1 MRPPPVFR
9 QRGLMAYRGG
19 AFCRRLFPERRTA
32 RRGLNQSGMFYEPA
46 PPFFAPGGSSGAG
59 SAALGRPRFRAAAF
73 PWKRKARPRESSAP
87 RKETLLPVLRAV
99 PLPERTTCAE
109 RQATFNLGFLNTM
122 THYSCIVV
130 GAGHAG
136 CEAAMALAR
145 LGHEVLVIT
154 SNVDRIG
161 HLSCNPAIGGLA
173 KGHLVREIDAL
184 GGCMGKW
191 ADEAGIQFRILNAS
205 KGPAV
210 RARRA
215 QIDRESYLAAVK
227 RDMFAQQGLTIWQDM
242 VTEILAENGRVTGVR
257 TQLGKEFAADHVLLT
272 TGTFLCGLV
281 HVGLVH
287 YSAGRFGD
295 SAAMQLSDSLRSL
308 GLTLGRLKTG
318 TTPRLLAS
326 TIDFDALEAQY
337 GDNPPQ
343 GFSFSGPGPVL
354 PQVPC
359 YISWTNERTHDI
371 IRSGMDRSPLFTGVI
386 TGVGARYCP
395 SVEDKVAR
403 FPERERHHVFIEPEG
418 LNREEYYA
426 NGISTSLPLDIQEKM
441 VNSIR
446 GLEHAKIVRP
456 GYAIEYDY
464 VNPVQL
470 RPTFETRKVD
480 GLWLAG
486 QINGTS
492 GYEEA
497 AAQGLWA
504 ALNMDAKIKGREPF
518 LPSRSEAY
526 MAVLA
531 DELVTKGTNE
541 PFRMF
546 TSRAEYRLLLRED
559 NADARLTPRGRDI
572 GLVGDEQWHIF
583 RDRQQSLHS
592 LMDRLTSVRLTPDA
606 ATQAAFAE
614 LGEPCPSQAVT
625 LADLGRRPQLPLR
638 RLSVFLPELENT
650 PEDVLQET
658 EIILRY
664 SGYLEL
670 QDELVRRA
678 ARQEAIRL
686 PEDMDY
692 TGIAGLSREIQEK
705 LNAIRPLTL
714 GQAGRISGVTPAAL
728 ACLEI
733 ELKKRGLLRS
743 EK

>member
-1 MRPPPVFR
+1 M
-9 QRGLMAYRGG
+9 
-19 AFCRRLFPERRTA
+19 
-32 RRGLNQSGMFYEPA
+32 S
-46 PPFFAPGGSSGAG
+46 
-59 SAALGRPRFRAAAF
+59 
-73 PWKRKARPRESSAP
+73 
-87 RKETLLPVLRAV
+87 
-99 PLPERTTCAE
+99 
-109 RQATFNLGFLNTM
+109 
-122 THYSCIVV
+122 HYSCIVV

-145 LGHEVLVIT
+145 IGHDVLVVT

-191 ADEAGIQFRILNAS
+191 ADEAGIQFRVLNAS

-215 QIDRESYLAAVK
+215 QMDRDSYLAAAK
-227 RDMFAQQGLTIWQDM
+227 RDMFAQPRLAIWQDM
-242 VTEILAENGRVTGVR
+242 VTEILAEDGQVRGIR
-257 TQLGKEFAADHVLLT
+257 TQLGKEFYAPHVLLT

-281 HVGLVH
+281 HVGLKH

-308 GLTLGRLKTG
+308 GLELGRLKTG
-318 TTPRLLAS
+318 TTPRILGS
-326 TIDFDALEAQY
+326 TIDFDALEPQY
-337 GDNPPQ
+337 GDEPPQ
-343 GFSFSGPGPVL
+343 GFSFTGPGPVL

-359 YISWTNERTHDI
+359 WISWTNQNTHDI
-371 IRSGMDRSPLFTGVI
+371 IRSGLDRSPLFTGII

-403 FPERERHHVFIEPEG
+403 FPDRDRHHVFIEPEG
-418 LNREEYYA
+418 LSQQEFYA

-441 VNSIR
+441 VRSIR

-456 GYAIEYDY
+456 GYGIEYDY
-464 VNPVQL
+464 VNPIQL
-470 RPTFETRKVD
+470 KPTFETRKVQ

-497 AAQGLWA
+497 AAQGMWA
-504 ALNMDAKIKGREPF
+504 ALNIAAQIEGRAPF
-518 LPSRSEAY
+518 LPKRSECY

-559 NADARLTPRGRDI
+559 NADARLTPCGRDR
-572 GLVGDEQWHIF
+572 GLVKDEQWDIF
-583 RDRQQSLHS
+583 RARQEALHG
-592 LMDRLTSVRLTPDA
+592 LMDKLRAVRLTPDA
-606 ATQAAFAE
+606 ATQATFAA
-614 LGEPCPSQAVT
+614 LGEPCPNQAVT
-625 LADLGRRPQLPLR
+625 LADLGRRPQLDLR
-638 RLSVFLPELENT
+638 RLSVFLPELADA
-650 PEDVLQET
+650 PDDILQET
-658 EIILRY
+658 DIVLKY

-678 ARQEAIRL
+678 ARQEAIHL
-686 PEDMDY
+686 PADMDY
-692 TGIAGLSREIQEK
+692 TDIAGLSREIQEK
-705 LNAIRPLTL
+705 LNQVKPLTL

-728 ACLEI
+728 ACVEI
-733 ELKKRGLLRS
+733 ELKKRGLL
-743 EK
+743 